1 MNRALSFGVVAV
13 ALAIIVAGC
22 EGGSSLAPEP
32 CKGNVEVT
40 VLPVGQPVFAWS
52 PDCGMSSVAVA
63 TVPST
68 PGAAGTVVWGF
79 TVPENSPVGPG
90 VVYGAA
96 PARASVWTPPVPLEA
111 GTTYRVSVAQTVGG
125 DVLVASGD
133 AVFNR

>member
-22 EGGSSLAPEP
+22 EGGSFLAPEP
-32 CKGNVEVT
+32 CNGNVEVT

-68 PGAAGTVVWGF
+68 PGAAGLWCGDLRCRKTARSGLESF
-79 TVPENSPVGPG
+79 TARPRRGRVCGHRLCRSRPERPTG
-90 VVYGAA
+90 
-96 PARASVWTPPVPLEA
+96 
-111 GTTYRVSVAQTVGG
+111 
-125 DVLVASGD
+125 
-133 AVFNR
+133 